1 MRASLGSTLGSISGF
16 CGLLLLGATL
26 AACSRL
32 PEVAIPGSGGK
43 VTREMIGDRVWLDE
57 DPEAPRG
64 SLLVF
69 LSDGTLLMT
78 SCGET
83 WRLAAWR
90 WVEGSRIVWEEDGAF
105 VRADVAL
112 VGGDALAL
120 SLELEGGETRSRS
133 FRLARAPMVCPGG

>member
-1 MRASLGSTLGSISGF
+1 MRASVGSSLGF

-32 PEVAIPGSGGK
+32 PAVAIPGSGGK

-69 LSDGTLLMT
+69 LSDGSLLMT

-90 WVEGSRIVWEEDGAF
+90 WVEGSRIVWEEDGVI

-112 VGGDALAL
+112 VGGDVLAL
-120 SLELEGGETRSRS
+120 SLELDGGETRSRS